1 MTEQT
6 IHRAL
11 IKAMSEVTKVQKSSR
26 NVEQKYDFA
35 SIDDFLAMAG
45 PICAANGLYT
55 VMDESD
61 VAEFER
67 QGKYGVTHWLR
78 VRFRLTTYH
87 ESGASLPF
95 VYRTVEVIRTG
106 AQSFGSAQSYAL
118 KQYLRALLLIP
129 TGDKDDADFAEKGE
143 GAPSPVQQGNKAAP
157 RQQAPVG
164 LPPEAIQAATSSLFN
179 AASLDALKA
188 IFLGLPTSVRSV
200 QAVIDAKD
208 ARKAELETAPPV
220 NADLGGD
227 SIPY

>member
-78 VRFRLTTYH
+78 VRFCLTTYH
-87 ESGASLPF
+87 ESGASLPP

-118 KQYLRALLLIP
+118 KQYLRVLLLIP
-129 TGDKDDADFAEKGE
+129 TGDKDDVDSAEKGE
-143 GAPSPVQQGNKAAP
+143 GAPSPVQQGNKAPAKMTADQFQQITGLIE
-157 RQQAPVG
+157 RTASDEAKLCAYFKVAELHDMTAQQADQTIAM
-164 LPPEAIQAATSSLFN
+164 LTKKL
-179 AASLDALKA
+179 
-188 IFLGLPTSVRSV
+188 R
-200 QAVIDAKD
+200 
-208 ARKAELETAPPV
+208 AE
-220 NADLGGD
+220 
-227 SIPY
+227 

>member
-78 VRFRLTTYH
+78 VRFCLTTYH
-87 ESGASLPF
+87 ESGASLPP

-118 KQYLRALLLIP
+118 KQYLRGLLLIP

-143 GAPSPVQQGNKAAP
+143 GAPSPVQQGKKAPAKMTADQFQQITGLIE
-157 RQQAPVG
+157 RTASDEAKLCAYFKVAELHDLTAQQADQTIAM
-164 LPPEAIQAATSSLFN
+164 LT
-179 AASLDALKA
+179 KK
-188 IFLGLPTSVRSV
+188 LG
-200 QAVIDAKD
+200 
-208 ARKAELETAPPV
+208 AE
-220 NADLGGD
+220 
-227 SIPY
+227 

>member
-78 VRFRLTTYH
+78 VRFCLTTYH
-87 ESGASLPF
+87 ESGASLPP

-118 KQYLRALLLIP
+118 KQYVRALLLIP

-143 GAPSPVQQGNKAAP
+143 GAPSPVQQGNKAPAKMTADQFQQITGLIE
-157 RQQAPVG
+157 RTASDEAKLCAYFKVAELHDLTAQQADQTIAM
-164 LPPEAIQAATSSLFN
+164 LT
-179 AASLDALKA
+179 KK
-188 IFLGLPTSVRSV
+188 LG
-200 QAVIDAKD
+200 
-208 ARKAELETAPPV
+208 AE
-220 NADLGGD
+220 
-227 SIPY
+227 

>member
-78 VRFRLTTYH
+78 VRFCLTTYH
-87 ESGASLPF
+87 ESGASLPP

-129 TGDKDDADFAEKGE
+129 TGDKDDADFAEKGDGE
-143 GAPSPVQQGNKAAP
+143 PSPVQQGNKAPAKMTADQF
-157 RQQAPVG
+157 QQITG
-164 LPPEAIQAATSSLFN
+164 LIERTASDEAKLCAYF
-179 AASLDALKA
+179 K
-188 IFLGLPTSVRSV
+188 V
-200 QAVIDAKD
+200 
-208 ARKAELETAPPV
+208 AELHDLTAKQ
-220 NADLGGD
+220 AYQTIAMLTKKLGAE
-227 SIPY
+227 

>member
-1 MTEQT
+1 MTEQN

-78 VRFRLTTYH
+78 VRFCLTTYH
-87 ESGASLPF
+87 ESGASLPP

-129 TGDKDDADFAEKGE
+129 TGDKDDSNVAEKGE
-143 GAPSPVQQGNKAAP
+143 GAPSPVQQGNKALAKMTADQFQQITGLIE
-157 RQQAPVG
+157 RTASDEAKLCAYFKVAELHDMTAQQADQTIAM
-164 LPPEAIQAATSSLFN
+164 LT
-179 AASLDALKA
+179 KK
-188 IFLGLPTSVRSV
+188 LG
-200 QAVIDAKD
+200 
-208 ARKAELETAPPV
+208 AE
-220 NADLGGD
+220 
-227 SIPY
+227 

>member
-1 MTEQT
+1 MTEQN

-78 VRFRLTTYH
+78 VRFCLTTYH
-87 ESGASLPF
+87 ESGASLPP

-118 KQYLRALLLIP
+118 KQYLRVLLLIP
-129 TGDKDDADFAEKGE
+129 TGDKDDVDSAEKGE
-143 GAPSPVQQGNKAAP
+143 GAPSPVQQGNKAPAKMTADQFQQITGLIE
-157 RQQAPVG
+157 RTASDEAKLCAYFKVAELHDMTAQQADQTIAM
-164 LPPEAIQAATSSLFN
+164 LT
-179 AASLDALKA
+179 KK
-188 IFLGLPTSVRSV
+188 LG
-200 QAVIDAKD
+200 
-208 ARKAELETAPPV
+208 AE
-220 NADLGGD
+220 
-227 SIPY
+227 

>member
-1 MTEQT
+1 MTEQN

-78 VRFRLTTYH
+78 VRFCLTTYH
-87 ESGASLPF
+87 ESGASLPP

-143 GAPSPVQQGNKAAP
+143 GEPSPVQQGNKAPAKMTADQFQQITGLIE
-157 RQQAPVG
+157 RTASDEAKLCAYFKVAELHDMTAQQADQTIAM
-164 LPPEAIQAATSSLFN
+164 LT
-179 AASLDALKA
+179 KK
-188 IFLGLPTSVRSV
+188 LG
-200 QAVIDAKD
+200 
-208 ARKAELETAPPV
+208 AE
-220 NADLGGD
+220 
-227 SIPY
+227 

>member
-78 VRFRLTTYH
+78 VRFCLTTYH
-87 ESGASLPF
+87 ESGASLPP

-118 KQYLRALLLIP
+118 KQYLRVLLLIP
-129 TGDKDDADFAEKGE
+129 TGDKDDVDSAEKGE
-143 GAPSPVQQGNKAAP
+143 GAPSPVQQGNKAPAKMTADQFQQITGLIE
-157 RQQAPVG
+157 RTASDEAKLCAYFKVAELHDLTAQQADQTIAM
-164 LPPEAIQAATSSLFN
+164 LT
-179 AASLDALKA
+179 KK
-188 IFLGLPTSVRSV
+188 LG
-200 QAVIDAKD
+200 
-208 ARKAELETAPPV
+208 AE
-220 NADLGGD
+220 
-227 SIPY
+227 

>member
-1 MTEQT
+1 MTEQN

-78 VRFRLTTYH
+78 VRFCLTTYH
-87 ESGASLPF
+87 ESGASLPP

-118 KQYLRALLLIP
+118 KQYLRVLLLIP
-129 TGDKDDADFAEKGE
+129 TGDKDDVDSAEKGE
-143 GAPSPVQQGNKAAP
+143 GAPSPVQQGNKAPAKMTADQFQQITGLIE
-157 RQQAPVG
+157 RTASDEAKLCAYFKVAELHDLTAQQADQTIAM
-164 LPPEAIQAATSSLFN
+164 LT
-179 AASLDALKA
+179 KK
-188 IFLGLPTSVRSV
+188 LG
-200 QAVIDAKD
+200 
-208 ARKAELETAPPV
+208 AE
-220 NADLGGD
+220 
-227 SIPY
+227 

>member
-1 MTEQT
+1 MTEQN

-78 VRFRLTTYH
+78 VRFCLTTYH
-87 ESGASLPF
+87 ESGASLPP

-129 TGDKDDADFAEKGE
+129 TGDKDDSNVAEKGE
-143 GAPSPVQQGNKAAP
+143 GAPSPVQQGNKAPAKMTADQFQQITGLIE
-157 RQQAPVG
+157 RTASDEAKLCAYFKVAELHDMTAQQADQTIAM
-164 LPPEAIQAATSSLFN
+164 LTKKL
-179 AASLDALKA
+179 
-188 IFLGLPTSVRSV
+188 R
-200 QAVIDAKD
+200 
-208 ARKAELETAPPV
+208 AE
-220 NADLGGD
+220 
-227 SIPY
+227 